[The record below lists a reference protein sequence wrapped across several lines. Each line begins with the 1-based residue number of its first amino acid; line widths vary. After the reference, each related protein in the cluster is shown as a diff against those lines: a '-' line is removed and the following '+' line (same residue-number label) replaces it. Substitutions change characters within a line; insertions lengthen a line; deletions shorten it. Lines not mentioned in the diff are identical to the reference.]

1 MVICTP
7 NVDGLT
13 GNFDHKRKAWL
24 VIWEAGVIIEI
35 PAGVFVAYPSS
46 LFYHFNW
53 DIGELDL
60 FDLEIVILTVC
71 VHRGGH
77 HRGRFSPNPGK

>member
-1 MVICTP
+1 MP
-7 NVDGLT
+7 

-35 PAGVFVAYPSS
+35 PAGVFIAYPSS

-53 DIGELDL
+53 DIGEH
-60 FDLEIVILTVC
+60 FVILPLCTLIV
-71 VHRGGH
+71 
-77 HRGRFSPNPGK
+77 